1 MERINFSYSLKNI
14 AVPSQKS
21 YQLQL
26 IDKIE
31 CVIKRMCWKA
41 HFFQNDANNTSNR
54 MVKEICGF
62 KSKQHPG
69 QCKEIETFEKN
80 LYNIVSS
87 LKYRKS
93 TDDFQEQ
100 MKEDIE
106 SINSS
111 PDVFIFVDKTNN
123 IYKAPP
129 KQYNKLRKKNVT
141 KIYKKSTERLKKS
154 INLEAKNIAK
164 KLDLAERVE
173 CLVKNPAFITL
184 KDHKENFQASL
195 PCRLINPSKSVLGK
209 VSKVKLEKIDQVL
222 IKNLDV
228 NQWKNSSSV
237 I

>member
-1 MERINFSYSLKNI
+1 
-14 AVPSQKS
+14 
-21 YQLQL
+21 
-26 IDKIE
+26 
-31 CVIKRMCWKA
+31 
-41 HFFQNDANNTSNR
+41 
-54 MVKEICGF
+54 
-62 KSKQHPG
+62 
-69 QCKEIETFEKN
+69 
-80 LYNIVSS
+80 
-87 LKYRKS
+87 
-93 TDDFQEQ
+93 
-100 MKEDIE
+100 MKEDIS

-111 PDVFIFVDKTNN
+111 PDVFIFADKTNN
-123 IYKAPP
+123 IYKALPE
-129 KQYNKLRKKNVT
+129 QYKKFLKENVT
-141 KIYKKSTERLKKS
+141 KTYKKSTERLEKS